1 MESKKLSFG
10 DKMKE
15 SFRKFIVSLKHK
27 PHMIPMVMM
36 AITFLYYSLNLTHV
50 SNATASINKFPM
62 GLCGFVTMLF
72 SMLALVCFMNAFPNR
87 KPVNK
92 MMLIIML
99 VMVAAILAADA
110 VYLWTV
116 IKAVLGDNP
125 VKVNGLWFPGSN
137 SIKVTMGKV
146 DVINQVMQDL
156 WVHVILMLISLVL
169 LALLPVYSKLLRKI
183 DTNIEV
189 EAGNEMGA
197 LDAAE

>member
-1 MESKKLSFG
+1 MDSKKMSFG

-15 SFRKFIVSLKHK
+15 SFRKLIVSLKHK

-50 SNATASINKFPM
+50 SNATNTINKFPM

-92 MMLIIML
+92 PMLIIML
-99 VMVAAILAADA
+99 VMVAAILASDII
-110 VYLWTV
+110 YLWTV
-116 IKAVLGDNP
+116 IDAVIGES
-125 VKVNGLWFPGSN
+125 K
-137 SIKVTMGKV
+137 IKVTMGKV
-146 DVINQVMQDL
+146 DIINRVMQDL
-156 WVHVILMLISLVL
+156 WVHGILMLISVAL
-169 LALLPVYSKLLRKI
+169 LALLPVYSKMLRKI

-189 EAGNEMGA
+189 EAGHEMA
-197 LDAAE
+197 SLDAAE